1 MALVGEKEN
10 TRTRVANEAFSQT
23 RNIWDQV
30 VRKQGRRLLVIGA
43 EFGGRPP
50 PQYLRL
56 CHRYGANQHAF
67 KYEAVNCELLRHGRR
82 YGFTD
87 WITADVTALCLE

>member
-43 EFGGRPP
+43 EFGGRPLHPLP
-50 PQYLRL
+50 PPGLPPPAQYL
-56 CHRYGANQHAF
+56 
-67 KYEAVNCELLRHGRR
+67 
-82 YGFTD
+82 
-87 WITADVTALCLE
+87 